1 MRSFVADLRY
11 ALRGLARNPGFAAVA
26 AATLALGIGSS
37 VAVFGVADAVLLR
50 PLPYRAPESL
60 VRVGSFHPTKSPD
73 GVGASYMD
81 FLDWRN
87 RSRSFE
93 NLSGIMT
100 GSAVLGDAGSAA
112 RVPAA
117 WVSWDLPS
125 ALGLRV
131 AAGRIFRPDEDRD
144 GATSAVAL
152 LSQPLWAS
160 RYGSDP
166 SVVGRRILVEGAPHV
181 VVGIVAGDG
190 LVLDGAGVLLPLVEQ
205 AFPNR
210 SGRPLDVVGRLRPGT
225 SAAAAR
231 AEMEAIGRA
240 LQREYPE
247 SNAGF
252 EVALRP
258 LHESLLG
265 DRRPA
270 LLVLAGSVAILLLIA
285 CANTAN
291 LMLARGAARRHEL
304 ALRVALGAGRRRLIR
319 QLLTEALVL
328 ASIAAGAG
336 LVTGGLLLS
345 EIRRLLASSAPRI
358 AEASVDPRVAAFA
371 VLCAAATIVLAGI
384 LPALSASHRAIE
396 DGLRTSSRGGPADS
410 SRTLD
415 ALILVQAA
423 LCLVLLVG
431 AGLLGRSY
439 LALSRA
445 DVGLEPAGV
454 LSVRLTL
461 PSATYPSGPTRTAF
475 LRRTA
480 AGAEALPGVRAAG
493 IAGSLPGQ
501 AGMTVSY
508 SAEGHPR
515 LSRARSPQAEI
526 RLISEGTLPA
536 LGIAVLEGRGI
547 SDGDREGSAPVV
559 LVNRRLAARLW
570 PGASAL
576 GRHVTLFSDGLER
589 RVVGVV
595 GDVARLD
602 RNAQTADQLY
612 TSFAQDRL
620 FSGASL
626 VLRSDADPARLA
638 PAVER
643 LIASLDPGVAVSDV
657 RPLTEVLSGN
667 VVEPRFR
674 MVLVGGFAAA
684 ALLLAGIGLYGVIA
698 YGVARRRAEIGIRI
712 ALGATPSS
720 IRSLFVGRALRLAG
734 LGTAAGI
741 AAAIPAARLLS
752 GLLYGVAPADPATL
766 AASSGL
772 LVAVAAF
779 AALIPARRAAA
790 TNPLDA
796 LRPD

>member
-1 MRSFVADLRY
+1 MPPTRASRLGAGACARARPEASASNATHELRTFRGFMARPPPEARNELKLGGRLSPGPRRAAVSGFGRRAPIAAQNVLALTSTPPETKALTLARRGTRIALPVRSRRCSMRSFVADLRY
-11 ALRGLARNPGFAAVA
+11 ALRGLARNPGFAAAA

-291 LMLARGAARRHEL
+291 LLLARGAARRHEL

-319 QLLTEALVL
+319 QLLTE
-328 ASIAAGAG
+328 
-336 LVTGGLLLS
+336 
-345 EIRRLLASSAPRI
+345 
-358 AEASVDPRVAAFA
+358 
-371 VLCAAATIVLAGI
+371 
-384 LPALSASHRAIE
+384 
-396 DGLRTSSRGGPADS
+396 
-410 SRTLD
+410 
-415 ALILVQAA
+415 
-423 LCLVLLVG
+423 
-431 AGLLGRSY
+431 
-439 LALSRA
+439 
-445 DVGLEPAGV
+445 
-454 LSVRLTL
+454 
-461 PSATYPSGPTRTAF
+461 
-475 LRRTA
+475 
-480 AGAEALPGVRAAG
+480 
-493 IAGSLPGQ
+493 
-501 AGMTVSY
+501 
-508 SAEGHPR
+508 
-515 LSRARSPQAEI
+515 
-526 RLISEGTLPA
+526 
-536 LGIAVLEGRGI
+536 
-547 SDGDREGSAPVV
+547 
-559 LVNRRLAARLW
+559 
-570 PGASAL
+570 
-576 GRHVTLFSDGLER
+576 
-589 RVVGVV
+589 
-595 GDVARLD
+595 
-602 RNAQTADQLY
+602 
-612 TSFAQDRL
+612 
-620 FSGASL
+620 
-626 VLRSDADPARLA
+626 
-638 PAVER
+638 
-643 LIASLDPGVAVSDV
+643 
-657 RPLTEVLSGN
+657 
-667 VVEPRFR
+667 
-674 MVLVGGFAAA
+674 
-684 ALLLAGIGLYGVIA
+684 
-698 YGVARRRAEIGIRI
+698 
-712 ALGATPSS
+712 
-720 IRSLFVGRALRLAG
+720 
-734 LGTAAGI
+734 
-741 AAAIPAARLLS
+741 
-752 GLLYGVAPADPATL
+752 
-766 AASSGL
+766 
-772 LVAVAAF
+772 
-779 AALIPARRAAA
+779 
-790 TNPLDA
+790 
-796 LRPD
+796 